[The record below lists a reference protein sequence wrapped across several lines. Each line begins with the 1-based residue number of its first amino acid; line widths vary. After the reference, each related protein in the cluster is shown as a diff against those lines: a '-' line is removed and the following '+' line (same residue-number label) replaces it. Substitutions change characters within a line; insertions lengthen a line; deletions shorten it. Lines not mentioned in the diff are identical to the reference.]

1 MNAAPLLKVQDLQV
15 RYKLRAGFFKHR
27 ELRAVNNVSF
37 ELAPNETLGLVG
49 ESGCGKSSLGRA
61 VIRLLEPVAGSV
73 QFEGEDI
80 THLQS
85 AELRPRRKRFQ
96 MVFQDPYGSLNP
108 RMTIGQIV
116 GEPLEIHRLGEN
128 RAARAERVGQLLQS
142 VGLLPEHIYRYPHEF
157 SGGQRQRIG
166 IARALAVEPRL
177 LVCDE
182 PVSAL
187 DVSVRAQIIN
197 LLQDLQRERGI
208 ALLFI
213 AHDLAVVEHI
223 SHRIMVMYLGQTMEI
238 GPSKEVTAR
247 PAHPY
252 TQALL
257 AAVPKLRPTKQA
269 RASLNGD
276 LPSPI
281 NPPPGC
287 PFQTRCPLV
296 QEVCRHEMPPMREIS
311 PNHFAA
317 CHILPLPQGEGT

>member
-1 MNAAPLLKVQDLQV
+1 MNTAPLLKVQDLQV
-15 RYKLRAGFFKHR
+15 RYKLRAGFFVHR
-27 ELRAVNNVSF
+27 ELRAVNDVSF
-37 ELAPNETLGLVG
+37 ELPPNETLGLVG

-61 VIRLLEPVAGSV
+61 VIRLLEPAAGSI

-80 THLQS
+80 THLHAS
-85 AELRPRRKRFQ
+85 ELRPRRKRFQ

-116 GEPLEIHRLGEN
+116 GEPLEIHQLAGDRG
-128 RAARAERVGQLLQS
+128 AREERVAELLRV
-142 VGLLPEHIYRYPHEF
+142 VGLLPEHRYRYPHEF

-223 SHRIMVMYLGQTMEI
+223 SHRIMVMYLGRAVEI
-238 GPSKEVTAR
+238 GPAKEVTAR

-257 AAVPKLRPTKQA
+257 AAVPKLRPTSQS
-269 RASLNGD
+269 RSSLSGD

-296 QEVCRHEMPPMREIS
+296 QEICRRETPPMREVS
-311 PNHFAA
+311 PKHFAA
-317 CHILPLPQGEGT
+317 CHVLP